1 MVIDIHCHAYLN
13 PLVSKSPTSTPFLS
27 SDEQIRLMDE
37 KGIDKA
43 VILPLNS
50 PEAPGEK
57 QSLGEVLAICER
69 HPGRFVP
76 FCNVDP
82 RIARRPQDVTL
93 DDYRFILGQHKEHGC
108 TGLGE
113 LTARIPWDHPQ
124 MLMLLQ
130 VCEELDLPVIF
141 HTITPEVN
149 NYGVLDEIGMP
160 LFDKVVTRFPS
171 LPFIGHSPGF
181 WNEISGS
188 VSAAEKNGY
197 PKGPVEP
204 GGRLVELLR
213 EHDNV
218 WCDISAGSGLNALT
232 RDPGHAFLFLEE
244 FQDRVCL
251 GLDQNNAHRDMEHL
265 QWLTSQ
271 RQAGTISPEV
281 YEKIVWRNADRVLR
295 LGLTAGSAADGI

>member
-1 MVIDIHCHAYLN
+1 MVIDLHCHAYLN
-13 PLVSKSPTSTPFLS
+13 PLIPKRPGAGPFLS
-27 SDEQIRLMDE
+27 SDEQVRLMDE
-37 KGIDKA
+37 KGIHKA

-57 QSLGEVLAICER
+57 QSLGEILAICDR
-69 HPGRFVP
+69 HPGRFIP

-82 RIARRPQDVTL
+82 RIARRPGDATP
-93 DDYRFILGQHKEHGC
+93 DDYRFILGQHQEHGC
-108 TGLGE
+108 KGLGE

-130 VCEELDLPVIF
+130 ACEELHLPVLF

-149 NYGVLDEIGMP
+149 NYGVLDEMGMP
-160 LFDKVVTRFPS
+160 LFEKVVSRFPS

-181 WNEISGS
+181 WNEISGRLT
-188 VSAAEKNGY
+188 VAEKNGY
-197 PKGPVEP
+197 PKTPVEP

-213 EHDNV
+213 EHTNI

-232 RDPGHAFLFLEE
+232 RDPDHAYRFLDE

-251 GLDQNNAHRDMEHL
+251 GLDQNNADRDMPHL
-265 QWLTSQ
+265 QWL
-271 RQAGTISPEV
+271 RDERAAGTIAPEV
-281 YEKIVWRNADRVLR
+281 FEKIVWRNADSLLGLR
-295 LGLTAGSAADGI
+295 LA